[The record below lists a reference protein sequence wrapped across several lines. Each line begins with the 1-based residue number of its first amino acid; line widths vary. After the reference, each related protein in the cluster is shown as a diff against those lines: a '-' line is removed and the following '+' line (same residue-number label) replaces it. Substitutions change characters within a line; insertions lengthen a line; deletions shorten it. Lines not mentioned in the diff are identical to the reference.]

1 MGASSGK
8 AMEPEY
14 QELHRSSRFTLR
26 KYKPMLVAQVDK
38 TGTGMGTGMG
48 TGEDDQEACRALE
61 KYLRGTGDGDGHGGQ
76 GQGMKRRGPV
86 LRRAALSL
94 SQSLSQSPT
103 PLLEHK
109 GDALSSTGS
118 AAVVAI
124 VLSDKYQTVDEVPR
138 SLDPRVSV
146 TAVPERVVA
155 VKKFSGF
162 GGIEESAAVARRF
175 YRDLVVDHVS
185 QFIAPRESIGVC
197 SSSGGRGDTLD
208 SIQWQVAHFSSSS
221 TLPFMRRNEIWIEN
235 VKDEEQALLKQLHQ
249 HTPK

>member
-1 MGASSGK
+1 MGASSAK

-38 TGTGMGTGMG
+38 TGIGMG

-61 KYLRGTGDGDGHGGQ
+61 KYLRGTGDGDGEQ

-86 LRRAALSL
+86 LRRAALSQSLSL
-94 SQSLSQSPT
+94 SQSQSQSPT

-162 GGIEESAAVARRF
+162 GGVEESAAVARRF

-221 TLPFMRRNEIWIEN
+221 TLPFMRRNEIWIEI
-235 VKDEEQALLKQLHQ
+235 VKDEEQALLKQLH
-249 HTPK
+249 TPK

>member
-26 KYKPMLVAQVDK
+26 KYKPMLVAQVAK
-38 TGTGMGTGMG
+38 TGIGMG

-61 KYLRGTGDGDGHGGQ
+61 KYLRGTGDGDGEQ

-86 LRRAALSL
+86 LRRAALSQSL
-94 SQSLSQSPT
+94 SQSQSPT

-109 GDALSSTGS
+109 GDALSSSGS

-162 GGIEESAAVARRF
+162 GGVEESAAVARRF

-221 TLPFMRRNEIWIEN
+221 TLPFLRRNEIWIEI
-235 VKDEEQALLKQLHQ
+235 VKDEEQALLKQLH
-249 HTPK
+249 TPK